1 MSTFAYKAL
10 DPTGTT
16 VQGEIE
22 ADDKVAVASQLRS
35 RGLIVVDI
43 DEQSGGGGDLF
54 ERFKKV
60 KPDELTVATR
70 QFSVMISSGMS
81 MLRALYVLEEQQDN
95 DKLKDAFSTVRKDVE
110 AGLALS
116 DALGRH
122 PDIFNELYVA
132 MVAAGETGGI
142 LEETLKRVADQLEK
156 DASLRRQIK
165 SAMVYPIVIFSFA
178 GIVVLALV
186 AFLVPVFEGVFKDF
200 GGSLPAITQFCVT
213 LSHIVTRQPYIIVGV
228 IVGTIWGFRRWKNS
242 KRGKEQWDRIKLRF
256 PFKIGDVVQK
266 AALAA
271 FARTYSALIAAGV
284 PMLEAIEITG
294 RTSGNIVVENAMVA
308 VHDSVRNGGTIAAPM
323 RSEPDAFPGMVVQM
337 VAVGEETGALD
348 SMLAKIADF
357 YEDEVEAAVKALT
370 SILEPLMIIL
380 VGGIVGF
387 VVIAMYLPLFKV
399 YDQIKWTVRKGLA
412 TQCQIGRTGSC
423 LTQDSHL

>member
-10 DPTGTT
+10 DPTGST

-22 ADDKVAVASQLRS
+22 AEDKVAVASQLRS

-43 DEQSGGGGDLF
+43 DEQGGGGDIF

-60 KPDELTVATR
+60 KADELTIATR
-70 QFSVMISSGMS
+70 QFSTMVSSGMS
-81 MLRALYVLEEQQDN
+81 MLRALYVLEEQQEN
-95 DKLKDAFSTVRKDVE
+95 PKLKDAFSHVRKDVE
-110 AGLALS
+110 AGLSLS

-165 SAMVYPIVIFSFA
+165 SAMIYPIVIFSFA
-178 GIVVLALV
+178 GIVVIALV

-200 GGSLPAITQFCVT
+200 GGKLPAITQVT
-213 LSHIVTRQPYIIVGV
+213 VSFSHLITRQPYIIIGV
-228 IVGTIWGFRRWKNS
+228 IVAIVWGFRRWKNS
-242 KRGKEQWDRIKLRF
+242 ERGHEQWDRIKLRF

-266 AALAA
+266 VALAR

-294 RTSGNIVVENAMVA
+294 RTSGNVVVLNAMGA
-308 VHDSVRNGGTIAAPM
+308 VHESVRNGGTIAAPM
-323 RSEPDAFPGMVVQM
+323 RNEPDAFPGMVVQM

-370 SILEPLMIIL
+370 SILEPIMIIV

-387 VVIAMYLPLFKV
+387 VVIAMYLPLFKI
-399 YDQIKWTVRKGLA
+399 YDQIK
-412 TQCQIGRTGSC
+412 
-423 LTQDSHL
+423 

>member
-16 VQGEIE
+16 IQGEIE
-22 ADDKVAVASQLRS
+22 AEDKVAVASQLRS

-43 DEQSGGGGDLF
+43 DERSGGSGDLF

-60 KPDELTVATR
+60 KPDELTIATR
-70 QFSVMISSGMS
+70 QFSTMVSSGMS

-95 DKLKDAFSTVRKDVE
+95 PKLKDAFSHIRKDVE
-110 AGLALS
+110 AGLSLS
-116 DALGRH
+116 DALARH

-142 LEETLKRVADQLEK
+142 LEATLKRVADQLEK

-165 SAMVYPIVIFSFA
+165 SAMVYPAVIMIFA
-178 GIVVLALV
+178 GIVVIALV

-200 GGSLPAITQFCVT
+200 GGNLPPITQVT
-213 LSHIVTRQPYIIVGV
+213 VDFSHLITRRPYIPILIVVG
-228 IVGTIWGFRRWKNS
+228 IVYSFRRWKNS

-256 PFKIGDVVQK
+256 PFRIGDVVQK
-266 AALAA
+266 VALAR

-294 RTSGNIVVENAMVA
+294 RTSGNVVVKKAMNA
-308 VHDSVRNGGTIAAPM
+308 VHESVRNGGTIAAPM
-323 RSEPDAFPGMVVQM
+323 RTEPDAFPGMVVQM

-348 SMLAKIADF
+348 SMLSKIADF

-370 SILEPLMIIL
+370 SILEPIMIIV

-387 VVIAMYLPLFKV
+387 VVIAMYMPLFKV
-399 YDQIKWTVRKGLA
+399 YDQIK
-412 TQCQIGRTGSC
+412 
-423 LTQDSHL
+423 

>member
-10 DPTGTT
+10 DPTGST
-16 VQGEIE
+16 VQGEIDAE
-22 ADDKVAVASQLRS
+22 DKVAVASQLRS

-43 DEQSGGGGDLF
+43 DEQKRSVDIL

-60 KPDELTVATR
+60 KADELTIATR
-70 QFSVMISSGMS
+70 QFSTMVSSGMS

-95 DKLKDAFSTVRKDVE
+95 EKLKDAFSQVRKDVE

-165 SAMVYPIVIFSFA
+165 SAMVYPIVILSFA

-200 GGSLPAITQFCVT
+200 GGKLPAITQVCVT
-213 LSHIVTRQPYIIVGV
+213 FSHLLTRQPYIPLGIA
-228 IVGTIWGFRRWKNS
+228 VGTVWGFRRWKNS
-242 KRGKEQWDRIKLRF
+242 KRGKEQWDRLKLRF
-256 PFKIGDVVQK
+256 PLKIGDVVQK
-266 AALAA
+266 VALAR
-271 FARTYSALIAAGV
+271 FARTYSSLISAGV

-294 RTSGNIVVENAMVA
+294 RTSGNIVVEKAMNA
-308 VHDSVRNGGTIAAPM
+308 VHESVRNGGTIATPM
-323 RSEPDAFPGMVVQM
+323 STEPDAFPGMVVQM

-348 SMLAKIADF
+348 AMLTKIADF

-370 SILEPLMIIL
+370 SILEPIMIIV
-380 VGGIVGF
+380 VGAIVGF

-399 YDQIKWTVRKGLA
+399 YDQIK
-412 TQCQIGRTGSC
+412 
-423 LTQDSHL
+423 

>member
-22 ADDKVAVASQLRS
+22 ADDKVAVASQLRA

-43 DEQSGGGGDLF
+43 DEQQVAADLL

-60 KPDELTVATR
+60 KADELTIATR
-70 QFSVMISSGMS
+70 QFSTMVSSGMS
-81 MLRALYVLEEQQDN
+81 MLRALYVLEDQQEN
-95 DKLKDAFSTVRKDVE
+95 PKLKDAFSQVRKDVE
-110 AGLALS
+110 AGLSLSAALE
-116 DALGRH
+116 RH

-142 LEETLKRVADQLEK
+142 LEDTLKRVADQLEK

-178 GIVVLALV
+178 GIVVIALV

-200 GGSLPAITQFCVT
+200 GGELPAITKVT
-213 LSHIVTRQPYIIVGV
+213 VSFSHLVTRQPYIIIGVVVGV
-228 IVGTIWGFRRWKNS
+228 VWAFRRWKNS
-242 KRGKEQWDRIKLRF
+242 ERGHEQWDRIKLRF

-266 AALAA
+266 VALAR

-294 RTSGNIVVENAMVA
+294 KTSGNVVVEKAMNA
-308 VHDSVRNGGTIAAPM
+308 VHESVRNGGTIAAPM
-323 RSEPDAFPGMVVQM
+323 RTEPDAFPGMVVQM

-348 SMLAKIADF
+348 SMLSKTADF

-370 SILEPLMIIL
+370 SILEPIMIIF

-387 VVIAMYLPLFKV
+387 IVIAMYMPLFKV
-399 YDQIKWTVRKGLA
+399 YDQIK
-412 TQCQIGRTGSC
+412 
-423 LTQDSHL
+423 